1 MKFKAQVQALVA
13 TLALTGSALY
23 AQTVEVKDA
32 WVRSTVQ
39 GQKATGAFMK
49 LTAKDGAQLVGGAS
63 PVAGAVEVHEMKMEG
78 DVMKMRAMSA
88 LDLPAG
94 KTVELKSGGYHVML
108 LDLKTALKKD
118 STVPLTLLFKDGK
131 GVESKVELQLPVSTT
146 APGGHGAGMAE
157 HGHGMKH

>member
-49 LTAKDGAQLVGGAS
+49 LSAKDGAKLVGGAS
-63 PVAGAVEVHEMKMEG
+63 PVAGVVEVHEMKMEDG
-78 DVMKMRAMSA
+78 VMKMRAVPA

-94 KTVELKSGGYHVML
+94 MTVELKSGGYHVML

-131 GVESKVELQLPVSTT
+131 GLESKVDLQVPVSTV
-146 APGGHGAGMAE
+146 APGAAMGE